1 MARGDPLAMPVE
13 GSRKVVRDFPFARH
27 DSSSGGGQML
37 EQQRIAHLKGSTGL
51 GPKCGTTD
59 ASIVTNWVLGATYR
73 EIYVPADVLQ
83 RADQVCGRCQEA
95 ALNDESG
102 SDDEVLPDDEDT
114 TAESAAGD
122 DPAFAEVSDQ
132 RLLRELA
139 RRLHD
144 AADLAEEESD
154 EAKDERH

>member
-1 MARGDPLAMPVE
+1 ME
-13 GSRKVVRDFPFARH
+13 
-27 DSSSGGGQML
+27 
-37 EQQRIAHLKGSTGL
+37 EQRIAHLKGSTGL

-59 ASIVTNWVLGATYR
+59 ASIVTNWVLGATYN
-73 EIYVPADVLQ
+73 EVYVPADVLE
-83 RADQVCGRCQEA
+83 RADRVCGRCQEA

-102 SDDEVLPDDEDT
+102 SDDEVVPEEDE
-114 TAESAAGD
+114 AAATETVPEE

-139 RRLHD
+139 RRLHE

-154 EAKDERH
+154 ESKDERH